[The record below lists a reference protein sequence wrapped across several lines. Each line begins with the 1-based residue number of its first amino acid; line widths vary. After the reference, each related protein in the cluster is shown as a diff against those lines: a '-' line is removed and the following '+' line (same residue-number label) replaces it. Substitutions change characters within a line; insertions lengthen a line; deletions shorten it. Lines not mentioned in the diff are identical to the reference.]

1 MSISPGFI
9 VISGIKPVKDES
21 TGGAAPIRSVLQP
34 GILVIQGCRTDLIGA
49 APTIDSSLTG
59 LILEIKMKPDEIDR
73 RFKGFHL

>member
-1 MSISPGFI
+1 MSGLHVSRPPSLDLPF
-9 VISGIKPVKDES
+9 S
-21 TGGAAPIRSVLQP
+21 APR
-34 GILVIQGCRTDLIGA
+34 ILVIQGCRTDLIGA